1 MLALEPNRTFISI
14 SGQPSAGSWSLAFV
28 ILIAAIWLYQLPYNV
43 SDLTM
48 EPDSVEYALAPL
60 QFLETGRYEIIVQG
74 HALPPRYPPWFSVMM
89 IAPAYALFGH
99 QPGNAIVPITGFGLA
114 GIAFAWAIGKR
125 IASAPGAILAG
136 LLCWRFPRTACGP
149 DT

>member
-1 MLALEPNRTFISI
+1 PRPTRMLALEPNRTFISI

-89 IAPAYALFGH
+89 IARLRLIWTSTGQCNCPDNRLRVGRPRFCR
-99 QPGNAIVPITGFGLA
+99 GNI
-114 GIAFAWAIGKR
+114 
-125 IASAPGAILAG
+125 
-136 LLCWRFPRTACGP
+136 
-149 DT
+149 